1 MLQNFRDNLKGTAIF
16 IVVLISIPFALVGID
31 QVFQGGG
38 AAKAELTVNGENV
51 AKLEVD
57 RALLS
62 YKQRLIDQYADLNP
76 ALLADD
82 MLREPV
88 RQQLIREKVIAQHA
102 RDEGMG
108 VAPTTLSKL
117 LKNVEAFQVDG
128 RFDRDVFEYSLR
140 QVGHTQRTYYD
151 SLRDGV
157 LISQVVSG
165 VMGTGLVTATD
176 LELAAELIEQKRDY
190 YYLTIPIADVLETVV
205 VDDSQISDYYAKNHE
220 EFETEEQVVV
230 DYLDLDSDDLVV
242 EVDVDDALIRE
253 QFDAELSEL
262 AQSSRSHIEH
272 ILFSGGKET
281 NEKRISEVQSNLKQG
296 KSFAEMALQYSDDA
310 GSAGQGGDLGYIDPE
325 AFPESFKDAV
335 DGLAVGEISGPVE
348 TESGVHLIR
357 LVARDAE
364 KKITFE
370 EESPRIRRQ
379 LQRQLAEQLVVEKVD
394 RMRELAFNVESLSEV
409 GKELNLPVKT
419 SQPFAR
425 SGGEG
430 IAAFPG
436 VVTAAFE
443 DDVLKEGHASEVIEL
458 SPTKFM
464 VVKLKEFLP
473 VKTLALAAVKAD
485 IEVKLRN
492 QAAQQ
497 IVATKG
503 AGILDELRVNPAFEE
518 LARRHNLS
526 WQVSID
532 SKRFGGNLD
541 PEIRDQAF
549 ALPAS
554 TKLPRTS
561 GFTARN
567 GDFVVLSLT
576 RVVPGELDKLPVEQ
590 RDNLRTSLRKAL
602 AQREYQAYEQSLVAS
617 ADVEVAN
624 QDVEVAN

>member
-38 AAKAELTVNGENV
+38 PAKAELTVNGDNV

-88 RQQLIREKVIAQHA
+88 RQQLIREKVVAQHA
-102 RDEGMG
+102 RNEGMG
-108 VAPTTLSKL
+108 VAPATLSKL

-151 SLRDGV
+151 SLKDGV

-165 VMGTGLVTATD
+165 VVGSGLVTAAD
-176 LELAAELIEQKRDY
+176 LKLAAELIEQKRDY
-190 YYLTIPIADVLETVV
+190 YYLTIPIGDVLETVA
-205 VDDSQISDYYAKNHE
+205 VDDSQISDYYAANTE
-220 EFETEEQVVV
+220 EFQTEEQVVV
-230 DYLDLDSDDLVV
+230 DYLELGSDDLLA
-242 EVDVDDALIRE
+242 EVDVDDALVRE
-253 QFDAELSEL
+253 QFDAELGET
-262 AQSSRSHIEH
+262 AQSSRSHVAH
-272 ILFSGGKET
+272 ILFSGDKEV
-281 NEKRISEVQSNLKQG
+281 NQKRISEVQSNLKQG

-325 AFPESFKDAV
+325 AFPESFKDAL

-348 TESGVHLIR
+348 TESGAHLIR
-357 LVARDAE
+357 LVARDDAA
-364 KKITFE
+364 KKFTFE
-370 EESPRIRRQ
+370 EESPRIREQ

-394 RMRELAFNVESLSEV
+394 RLRELAYNVESLSEV
-409 GKELNLPVKT
+409 GKELNLTVKT

-430 IAAFPG
+430 IAALPG
-436 VVTAAFE
+436 VATAAFE
-443 DDVLKEGHASEVIEL
+443 NDVLKEGHASEVIEL
-458 SPTKFM
+458 SPTKF
-464 VVKLKEFLP
+464 VVIKLKEFLP
-473 VKTLALAAVKAD
+473 VKTLALAAVRAD
-485 IEVKLRN
+485 IDVKLRK

-503 AGILDELRVNPAFEE
+503 AEILDELRVNPAIEE
-518 LARRHNLS
+518 LARRDNLS

-532 SKRFGGNLD
+532 SKRFGGNVD

-554 TKLPRTS
+554 VKLPSTS

-576 RVVPGELDKLPVEQ
+576 RVVPGELDKLPVAQ
-590 RDNLRTSLRKAL
+590 QDNLRTSLRRAL

-624 QDVEVAN
+624 

>member
-38 AAKAELTVNGENV
+38 AAKAELTINGDNV

-76 ALLADD
+76 ELLADD

-88 RQQLIREKVIAQHA
+88 RQQLIREKVVAQHA
-102 RDEGMG
+102 RKEGMG
-108 VAPTTLSKL
+108 VAPATLSKL
-117 LKNVEAFQVDG
+117 LKNVDAFQVDG

-151 SLRDGV
+151 SLKDGV

-165 VMGTGLVTATD
+165 VVGSGLVTAAD
-176 LELAAELIEQKRDY
+176 LKLAAELIEQKRDY
-190 YYLTIPIADVLETVV
+190 YYLTIPIGDVLETVT
-205 VDDSQISDYYAKNHE
+205 VDDSQISDYYAANPQ

-230 DYLDLDSDDLVV
+230 DYLELGSDDLVA
-242 EVDVDDALIRE
+242 EVDVDDALVRE
-253 QFDAELSEL
+253 QFDAELNEL
-262 AQSSRSHIEH
+262 AQSSRSHVAH
-272 ILFSGGKET
+272 ILFSGDKDA
-281 NEKRISEVQSNLKQG
+281 NQKRISEVQSNLEQG
-296 KSFAEMALQYSDDA
+296 KPFTEMAQQYSDDV

-325 AFPESFKDAV
+325 AFPQPFKDAL
-335 DGLAVGEISGPVE
+335 DGLEVGETSGPVE

-357 LVARDAE
+357 LVARDSA
-364 KKITFE
+364 KKFTFE
-370 EESPRIRRQ
+370 EESPRIREQ
-379 LQRQLAEQLVVEKVD
+379 LQRQLAEQLVMEKVD
-394 RMRELAFNVESLSEV
+394 RLRELVYNVESLSEV
-409 GKELNLPVKT
+409 GKELNLTVKT

-425 SGGEG
+425 SGGG
-430 IAAFPG
+430 GVAALPG
-436 VVTAAFE
+436 VATAAFE

-458 SPTKFM
+458 SPTKF
-464 VVKLKEFLP
+464 VVIKLKEFLP
-473 VKTLALAAVKAD
+473 VKTLALAAVRAD
-485 IEVKLRN
+485 IDVKLRK
-492 QAAQQ
+492 QVAQQ

-503 AGILDELRVNPAFEE
+503 AEILDELRVNPAIEE
-518 LARRHNLS
+518 LARRDNLS

-532 SKRFGGNLD
+532 SKRFGGNVD

-554 TKLPRTS
+554 VKLPSTS

-576 RVVPGELDKLPVEQ
+576 RVVPGELDKLPVAQ
-590 RDNLRTSLRKAL
+590 QDNLRTSLRRAL

-624 QDVEVAN
+624 